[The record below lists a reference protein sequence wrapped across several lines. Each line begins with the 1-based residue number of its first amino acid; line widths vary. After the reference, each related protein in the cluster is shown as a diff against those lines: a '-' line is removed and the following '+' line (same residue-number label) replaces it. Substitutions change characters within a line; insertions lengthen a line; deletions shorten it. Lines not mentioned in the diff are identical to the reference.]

1 MFPGILLFAIWYS
14 INYKFINEPQILL
27 FYHSVRYKNILNMW
41 PTISQ
46 IMGRILKLEVVL
58 LLFLEDKIMILFFFF
73 FLTNIN
79 NDFNVLSKLAVNYFK
94 DLCFF
99 VLV

>member
-1 MFPGILLFAIWYS
+1 
-14 INYKFINEPQILL
+14 
-27 FYHSVRYKNILNMW
+27 
-41 PTISQ
+41 
-46 IMGRILKLEVVL
+46 
-58 LLFLEDKIMILFFFF
+58 MILFFFF